1 MAQIPNKISDILKSP
16 TSRALPRPVDYPKA
30 DVAAAVM
37 ANDNFHRVFGI
48 RAGDHVV
55 MLTDPLLDPR
65 VVQAVQGLARARG
78 ASFVSFMGASTQYTE
93 VPDEAKAL
101 LERAS
106 FVVSTWF
113 ASVFDPFC
121 IALRDKKGQ
130 RWVKITF
137 FRNLDLLNSPQ
148 ARFPID
154 VLGEIIRATS
164 RQLPDS
170 GPYDLRFSDER
181 GTDFAIPFTAE
192 MRTRM
197 QASNR
202 WRGHNFADEDGCYVH
217 YLPTHGPNLW
227 EPYMSGKNRATPVG
241 ISGTVYPQW
250 AVGFEKPFTEKLGVE
265 FRDDRVVAVH
275 GHSEEA
281 QILRDFVI
289 GGKLEELGCGHNPKA
304 PRFDIY
310 PAGPNS
316 PGALHFGVNALKPSE
331 HFRRVMP
338 NWEEPH
344 VHLDLVT
351 FDSTVTAGNR
361 TIIEEGFLKSL
372 RDPQVVAAAAR
383 YGDPLELLEAFPV

>member
-1 MAQIPNKISDILKSP
+1 MAQIPNKISDILKSR
-16 TSRALPRPVDYPKA
+16 TARALPTPIEYPKA
-30 DVAAAVM
+30 DIASAVM

-48 RAGDHVV
+48 RSGDHVV

-65 VVQAVQGLARARG
+65 VTQAIQGLARARG
-78 ASFVSFMGASTQYTE
+78 ASFVSFMGKSTQYTE

-101 LERAS
+101 LERAT

-121 IALRDKKGQ
+121 IGLRDKKGQ

-137 FRNLDLLNSPQ
+137 FRNLDVLNSPQ

-164 RQLPDS
+164 RSLPD

-181 GTDFAIPFTAE
+181 GTDFMIPFTAE
-192 MRTRM
+192 MRSRM
-197 QASNR
+197 KASNR

-227 EPYMSGKNRATPVG
+227 EPYMSGKNSTTPVG
-241 ISGTVYPQW
+241 ISGIVYPQW
-250 AVGFEKPFTEKLGVE
+250 AVGFEKPFSEKLGVE
-265 FRDDRVVAVH
+265 FQNDRVVAVH
-275 GHSEEA
+275 GQSEEA
-281 QILRDFVI
+281 EILREFVI
-289 GGKLEELGCGHNPKA
+289 GGTLEELGVGHNPKA

-316 PGALHFGVNALKPSE
+316 PGALHFGINGLKPSE

-372 RDPQVVAAAAR
+372 RDPQVVAAAER
-383 YGDPLELLEAFPV
+383 YGDPIELLESFPV